1 MNRILRVTLV
11 ACWAIVGA
19 LDTWAQTN
27 VDPQPLQYLTSFLEQ
42 APTDAELARLP
53 PGARDVIVAK
63 VRVREGPF
71 YLIGRDQSG
80 APPPLPKDLF
90 AARVEVIDVLKGRT
104 TTSAQFDLSFG
115 VPGPGRRYKYPH
127 TPRQKARDYFIVS
140 HVEDDKVRRL
150 LALPIS
156 EQEHAEWEKEVFE
169 YERLRGRPGAR
180 DR

>member
-1 MNRILRVTLV
+1 MRLILRIALV
-11 ACWAIVGA
+11 ACWAVVA
-19 LDTWAQTN
+19 PLDAWAQTA
-27 VDPQPLQYLTSFLEQ
+27 VDPQPLQYLQSFLDQ
-42 APTDAELARLP
+42 APADAELARLP
-53 PGARDVIVAK
+53 PGAQDVIVAK

-90 AARVEVIDVLKGRT
+90 GARVEVLDVLKGRIT
-104 TTSAQFDLSFG
+104 TGAQFDLSFG

-127 TPRQKARDYFIVS
+127 TPRQKATDYFIVS
-140 HVEDDKVRRL
+140 YVEDDKVHRL
-150 LALPIS
+150 LAFIIS

-169 YERLRGRPGAR
+169 HERLRGRPGAR